1 METFKTYV
9 EKLNSAIE
17 QYPAVNNVLLDLEKK
32 TGVKKLYI
40 VYGEPLVLRLGPGYE
55 PKALSVKPLTV
66 LKGRMI
72 SSAPMRSRKS
82 REAIL

>member
-40 VYGEPLVLRLGPGYE
+40 VYGEP
-55 PKALSVKPLTV
+55 
-66 LKGRMI
+66 
-72 SSAPMRSRKS
+72 
-82 REAIL
+82 